1 MAKKQVTFADIAEYT
16 GFSKT
21 TISRYFNHPD
31 SLTLENQEKIAKA
44 LDELGYRKNKLA
56 RVLANGKSEFVGI
69 IVPNL
74 YLHYYSEMLT
84 QLLRSYSDY
93 HYKFLVFVSD
103 GGPEKEMQ
111 YLDELMVING
121 GVWEGKP
128 WADLPRLYPESYRLW
143 QEQMHLFHVQ
153 GGESMQQVFDR
164 MRQAVCG
171 IAAGHC
177 GKTIAVVSH
186 GCAIR
191 NFLCYAAGEDI
202 SHLDQVGWA
211 DNTAVSKVEFDVSG
225 HCRLIFKNDASHLP
239 PELSTLAK
247 SRWCRHDGKSYLTD
261 QTYTPGIDREQ
272 EAQA

>member
-1 MAKKQVTFADIAEYT
+1 MVTTVYLVRHAEAEGNVNETFQGRVDTEVTEKGMRQLDCLAERFRDIPIQVLYASPLKRTRVTAAAVN
-16 GFSKT
+16 
-21 TISRYFNHPD
+21 RYH
-31 SLTLENQEKIAKA
+31 
-44 LDELGYRKNKLA
+44 
-56 RVLANGKSEFVGI
+56 
-69 IVPNL
+69 
-74 YLHYYSEMLT
+74 
-84 QLLRSYSDY
+84 QLP
-93 HYKFLVFVSD
+93 V
-103 GGPEKEMQ
+103 Q
-111 YLDELMVING
+111 YMDELMEING

-171 IAAGHC
+171 IAAKHP

-211 DNTAVSKVEFDVSG
+211 DNTAVSKVEFDASG

-239 PELSTLAK
+239 PELSTLAQSK
-247 SRWCRHDGKSYLTD
+247 WCRHDGKAYLTD
-261 QTYTPGIDREQ
+261 QTYTPGANREQ
-272 EAQA
+272 EAQV